1 MGAHCL
7 INQHSH
13 NPSQEN
19 QEYRYIDIDCV
30 EKGTGKIHLNPP

>member
-13 NPSQEN
+13 NPSQES